1 MKNLVANFSKQLQTA
16 LDIAKAATFTTPTH
30 TLQNV
35 LISGLGGSGIGGT
48 IVKELIEDNA
58 TLPINITKDY
68 FLPAFVNENTLV
80 IICSYSGNTEETVNV
95 MELALQKNAKVVCI
109 TSGGKVQELAESNKL
124 DCVIIPGGMPPR
136 SCIGYSITQLFN
148 ILENFGVCSVNSQ
161 AEIAKSITLLDSEEN
176 DIIHQANSLSLRL
189 MNKLPVI
196 YSLGATEGVSI
207 RFRQQLNEN
216 SKMLCWHHVL
226 PEMNHNELVAR
237 PEKTDNIVVVV
248 WRYETDYPRNVKRLE
263 ICESVFSKFTKNIIE
278 INTKGTSAIQ
288 RALYAIHLGDWVS
301 VLIADLKHVDAT
313 DISIIA
319 HLKDELSKVN

>member
-109 TSGGKVQELAESNKL
+109 TSGGKVQELASANKL

-148 ILENFGVCSVNSQ
+148 ILENFGVCNVNSQ
-161 AEIAKSITLLDSEEN
+161 AEIAKSISLLDTEEE
-176 DIIHQANSLSLRL
+176 DVIHQANSLSLRL
-189 MNKLPVI
+189 MGKLPVI

-216 SKMLCWHHVL
+216 SKMLCWHHIL
-226 PEMNHNELVAR
+226 PEMNHNELVAWT
-237 PEKTDNIVVVV
+237 EKNDNIVVVV
-248 WRYETDYPRNVKRLE
+248 WRYETDYPRNIKRLE

-301 VLIADLKHVDAT
+301 VLIADLKHVDAS

-319 HLKDELSKVN
+319 HLKDELSKV

>member
-109 TSGGKVQELAESNKL
+109 TSGGKVQELASANKL

-148 ILENFGVCSVNSQ
+148 ILENFGVCNVNSQ
-161 AEIAKSITLLDSEEN
+161 AEIAKSISLLDTEEE
-176 DIIHQANSLSLRL
+176 DVIHQANSLSLRL
-189 MNKLPVI
+189 MGKLPVI

-226 PEMNHNELVAR
+226 PEMNHNELVAWT
-237 PEKTDNIVVVV
+237 EKNDNIVVVV
-248 WRYETDYPRNVKRLE
+248 WRYETDYPRNIKRLE

-301 VLIADLKHVDAT
+301 VLIADLKHVDAS

-319 HLKDELSKVN
+319 HLKDELSKV

>member
-109 TSGGKVQELAESNKL
+109 TSGGKVQELASANKL

-148 ILENFGVCSVNSQ
+148 ILENFGVCNVSSQ
-161 AEIAKSITLLDSEEN
+161 AEIAKSISLLDTEEE

-189 MNKLPVI
+189 MGKMPVI

-216 SKMLCWHHVL
+216 SKMLCWHHIL
-226 PEMNHNELVAR
+226 PEMNHNELVAWT
-237 PEKTDNIVVVV
+237 EKNDNIVVVV
-248 WRYETDYPRNVKRLE
+248 WRYETDYPRNIKRLE

-301 VLIADLKHVDAT
+301 VLIADLKHVDAS

-319 HLKDELSKVN
+319 HLKDELSKV

>member
-16 LDIAKAATFTTPTH
+16 LDIAKATKFTKPNH
-30 TLQNV
+30 SLQNV

-58 TLPINITKDY
+58 KLPINITKDY
-68 FLPAFVNENTLV
+68 FLPAFVNESTLV

-161 AEIAKSITLLDSEEN
+161 SEIAKSISLLDAEEE

-226 PEMNHNELVAR
+226 PEMNHNELVAWT
-237 PEKTDNIVVVV
+237 EKNDNIVVVV

-319 HLKDELSKVN
+319 HLKDELSKV

>member
-109 TSGGKVQELAESNKL
+109 TSGGKVQELASANKL

-148 ILENFGVCSVNSQ
+148 ILEKFGVCNVNSQ
-161 AEIAKSITLLDSEEN
+161 AEIAKSISLLDTEEE
-176 DIIHQANSLSLRL
+176 DVIHQANSLSLRL
-189 MNKLPVI
+189 MGKLPVI

-226 PEMNHNELVAR
+226 PEMNHNELVAWT
-237 PEKTDNIVVVV
+237 EKNDNIVVVV
-248 WRYETDYPRNVKRLE
+248 WRYETDYPRNIKRLE

-301 VLIADLKHVDAT
+301 VLIADLKHVDAS

-319 HLKDELSKVN
+319 HLKDELSKV